1 MLRDIVS
8 AMSNTRLSVSFSGT
22 LTATAE
28 PLGSESVLAFAAEDN
43 YAAGAWDA
51 GSLQASIQTA
61 SYVALPWQAGL
72 VAATIGIQVR
82 SGAPLKIRLTRQLSA
97 QAVIDCDSIAVL
109 TFREAD
115 RVTLLEVSGSADLA
129 TEFAWLAIGT

>member
-1 MLRDIVS
+1 
-8 AMSNTRLSVSFSGT
+8 MSSTRIYASFFGS
-22 LTATAE
+22 LTAAAE
-28 PLGSESVLAFAAEDN
+28 PVGSQNVLAFDAED
-43 YAAGAWDA
+43 YYDAAAWQA
-51 GSLQASIQTA
+51 GSLQASIKTA

-72 VAATIGIQVR
+72 VAATIGIQIR
-82 SGAPLKIRLTRQLSA
+82 AGAPLKIRLTRQLSA

-109 TFREAD
+109 TFRETD